1 MQLPRSVSS
10 VATLDALDLL
20 EAEWI
25 HTKARVQVNFKWPQ
39 GGKQGTLV
47 DLMHFDLQ
55 VLVDNCETENILL
68 RINEVVQSPP

>member
-25 HTKARVQVNFKWPQ
+25 HTKARVQVNFKWSQ

-47 DLMHFDLQ
+47 DLMHFDP
-55 VLVDNCETENILL
+55 
-68 RINEVVQSPP
+68 SFG